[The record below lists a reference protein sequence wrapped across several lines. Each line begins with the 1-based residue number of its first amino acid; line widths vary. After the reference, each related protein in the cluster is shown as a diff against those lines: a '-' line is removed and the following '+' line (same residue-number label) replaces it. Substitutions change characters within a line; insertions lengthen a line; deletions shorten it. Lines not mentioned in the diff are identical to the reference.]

1 MTADQHSAADS
12 KPRAP
17 TKVIHVDM
25 DAFFASVER
34 LSRPDLIGKPIAVG
48 GSPEG
53 RGVVTS
59 PSYEAR
65 AFGVRSAMPVK
76 TALKLCPK
84 LILVRGVFDKY
95 RYYNRIITSIL
106 GSFTPKVQMISIDE
120 GYLDISHHTILGR
133 DLALRL
139 KQQIRSQT
147 GLTASAGVAP
157 NKMLAKI
164 ASDWNKPDGL
174 TVIAPSQV
182 QAFMAQ
188 LSVAKIP
195 GVGPK
200 TFAKLNEGG
209 ISTCQDVLDR
219 GEDYWHAQGRFG
231 NWLWRR
237 ARGIDER
244 PVAHEPA
251 ASKSI
256 GCQTTLS
263 QDSGELSVVKG
274 KLAELC
280 TKLEQRLKG
289 RGGKTLTVTIRYED
303 FSQRSKSLTVEQVLF
318 KDSQVYGLATT
329 LLEPLMNPVQA
340 EGYGK
345 ALSRP
350 LKVRK
355 VGVSLSGIVT
365 MAGQYI
371 QPSLFAEDDT

>member
-1 MTADQHSAADS
+1 MTADQGQPTGTRL
-12 KPRAP
+12 KAP

-76 TALKLCPK
+76 TALKLCPQ

-95 RYYNRIITSIL
+95 RHYNAIITSIL
-106 GSFTPKVQMISIDE
+106 GTFTPKVQMISIDE
-120 GYLDISHHTILGR
+120 GYLDISHHTVLGK

-139 KQQIRSQT
+139 KLQIRSQT

-174 TVIAPSQV
+174 TVIAPAQV
-182 QAFMAQ
+182 EAFMAQ

-200 TFAKLNEGG
+200 TFAKLGESG
-209 ISTCQDVLDR
+209 IATCQDVLDR
-219 GEDYWHAQGRFG
+219 GEDYWQAQGRFG
-231 NWLWRR
+231 HWLWRR

-303 FSQRSKSLTVEQVLF
+303 FSQRSKSLTVGEVLH
-318 KDSQVYGLATT
+318 SGRQIYELATT
-329 LLEPLMNPVQA
+329 LLEPLMA
-340 EGYGK
+340 GAAATG
-345 ALSRP
+345 LRRP

-355 VGVSLSGIVT
+355 VGVSLAGIVT
-365 MAGQYI
+365 IAGQYI
-371 QPSLFAEDDT
+371 QPSLFADDDS